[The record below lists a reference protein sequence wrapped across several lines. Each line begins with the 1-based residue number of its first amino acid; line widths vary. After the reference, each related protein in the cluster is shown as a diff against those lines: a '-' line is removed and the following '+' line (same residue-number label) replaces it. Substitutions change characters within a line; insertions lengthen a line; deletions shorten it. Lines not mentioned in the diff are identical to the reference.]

1 MRSAAWLRRLALA
14 LALLGLF
21 RLAMAWPV
29 YRALWRGLPLET
41 ALASLYG
48 YLITGLWIAGSGL
61 VLGFLAEAAK
71 GGEEWSGP
79 FARGVANLLVA
90 GGVLACAMVWTDPV
104 SWGLLLLAMG
114 IRRCAG
120 TAREEKASL

>member
-1 MRSAAWLRRLALA
+1 MRSASWLRRLALA

-21 RLAMAWPV
+21 HLAMAWPV
-29 YRALWRGLPLET
+29 YRMLWKSLPLET

-48 YLITGLWIAGSGL
+48 YLATGLWIAGSGL

-71 GGEEWSGP
+71 SGEEWSGP

-90 GGVLACAMVWTDPV
+90 GGVLGCALVWTDPV
-104 SWGLLLLAMG
+104 SWGLLLLALAA
-114 IRRCAG
+114 RRCAG
-120 TAREEKASL
+120 VGEPTPPAS